1 MDMKMNCEYFGVCG
15 SCKLYDLSYDE
26 QLEQKLSGVKE
37 LFSPIYQG
45 EYDLARSKE
54 SHYRARSEFKV
65 WHVGDNISYAMNRL
79 DKQGVVM
86 INECP
91 MVNEEISSLMP
102 RLIEKIETKKMGF
115 KLFNIDFLST
125 TKGEIVATLIYHIK
139 LDEEWNRKALE
150 LAEELNIHI
159 IGRSR
164 KQKVVVG
171 QDYVMETLVF
181 DDKEYHFK
189 QIENSFTQPNPGV
202 NEQMVSWALK
212 QAKGSSG
219 DLLELYCG
227 AGNFTIPFA
236 TVFDKVLATEI
247 SKSSISA
254 AKENMR
260 LNDTHNIEFVR
271 MSSEEF
277 TEALDGVREFRRMKE
292 INIDEYKLETL
303 FVDPPRSGLDDRSRA
318 FCRRFDHIIYISCN
332 PETLRRDL
340 EELKDEYEL
349 IQMAAFD
356 QFPYTPH
363 LEMGAVL
370 KRKVK

>member
-1 MDMKMNCEYFGVCG
+1 MNCEYFGVCG

>member
-1 MDMKMNCEYFGVCG
+1 MNCEHFGVCG
-15 SCKLYDLSYDE
+15 SCKLYESSYEE
-26 QLEQKLSGVKE
+26 QLEQKLNDVKE
-37 LFSPIYQG
+37 QFSHIYTG
-45 EYDLARSKE
+45 GFDVAKSSE
-54 SHYRARSEFKV
+54 SHYRARSEFKL
-65 WHVGDNISYAMNRL
+65 WHKGDDIFYAMNTL

-91 MVNEEISSLMP
+91 MVNESIAVLMP
-102 RLIEKIETKKMGF
+102 KLLVALKTKKMAT

-125 TKGEIVATLIYHIK
+125 TKGEIVVSLIYHHK
-139 LDEEWNRKALE
+139 LDDEWKRLADE
-150 LAEELNIHI
+150 LSEELQIHI

-164 KQKVVVG
+164 KQKVVVS
-171 QDYVMETLVF
+171 QDYVTETLLF
-181 DDKEYHFK
+181 DDKAYHFK
-189 QIENSFTQPNPGV
+189 QIENSFTQPNPHV
-202 NEQMVSWALK
+202 NEQMVSWSLK
-212 QAKGSSG
+212 QTQGYSG

-247 SKSSISA
+247 SKSSIAA

-260 LNDTHNIEFVR
+260 LNNTHNIEFVR

-277 TEALDGVREFRRMKE
+277 TQALDGVREFRRMK
-292 INIDEYKLETL
+292 DVDLDAYTLKTL
-303 FVDPPRSGLDDRSRA
+303 FVDPPRSGLDDRSRE
-318 FCRRFDHIIYISCN
+318 FCKRFEHLLYISCN
-332 PETLRRDL
+332 PETLKRDL
-340 EELKDEYEL
+340 EELSEEFEV

-370 KRKVK
+370 KKRGI